1 MAKKIIKD
9 ELISLTQSF
18 SYRSYGDH
26 YEKTHGHLIINHF
39 PNIEIFWRD
48 YITLITKRI
57 ENPHSEPSV
66 YIHQRDRISQDLRDL
81 ASYHYSVFKNL
92 LYAEDC
98 LKNKHMSYFENFYA
112 HLGSACDLAEE
123 FFITLYFIAL
133 ECDGKK
139 TRILEK
145 MSEGEFIALAKKW
158 YKEHYAS
165 SYEHYL
171 RKGKAKSA
179 NLITRED
186 IVGEFF
192 HKSSIWKAY
201 FTTAN
206 QIRAYRNVVVHN
218 TQIGYIND
226 GGRDYVPKRAVIQ
239 NYKKWQQVFSAT
251 PERRRLDFV
260 FRDEQMRTDL
270 TELKERLNALWVKP
284 LREINRLIY
293 IDANSNMLA
302 KYDIEF

>member
-1 MAKKIIKD
+1 
-9 ELISLTQSF
+9 
-18 SYRSYGDH
+18 
-26 YEKTHGHLIINHF
+26 
-39 PNIEIFWRD
+39 
-48 YITLITKRI
+48 
-57 ENPHSEPSV
+57 
-66 YIHQRDRISQDLRDL
+66 
-81 ASYHYSVFKNL
+81 
-92 LYAEDC
+92 
-98 LKNKHMSYFENFYA
+98 MSYFENFYA